1 MGKQTLEGH
10 LKALEAAVAEGQ
22 QEIAHRLQKLGLQL
36 QLLQEG
42 AAALA
47 QVDMV
52 STAGC
57 HGQVTCYVHLCTMQ
71 CEPERPLRWL
81 FCGCSAVRLGPTQLP
96 ALLHLFP
103 NRTARETTPS
113 HGLQDA
119 SQLRKVVAKKAD
131 RGGS

>member
-22 QEIAHRLQKLGLQL
+22 QEIANRLQKVGLQL

-42 AAALA
+42 AVALA

-57 HGQVTCYVHLCTMQ
+57 HRLVACYVHLCTMQ
-71 CEPERPLRWL
+71 CTRAPLMI
-81 FCGCSAVRLGPTQLP
+81 
-96 ALLHLFP
+96 
-103 NRTARETTPS
+103 
-113 HGLQDA
+113 A
-119 SQLRKVVAKKAD
+119 SL
-131 RGGS
+131 